1 MNTLQKRST
10 TALEARLS
18 ILFRNHGDLERQF
31 CELNKLRYQVRQ
43 AELSAP
49 SASRQVGADSFSE
62 ACPHSEALGRNA
74 RQRALRGEVAERGS
88 DG

>member
-10 TALEARLS
+10 TALETRLS
-18 ILFRNHGDLERQF
+18 ILFRNHGDLERRY
-31 CELNKLRYQVRQ
+31 CELNKLRYQVKQ
-43 AELSAP
+43 AELSVR
-49 SASRQVGADSFSE
+49 SASRQAGADSFSE

-74 RQRALRGEVAERGS
+74 RQRAPRGEVAERGG